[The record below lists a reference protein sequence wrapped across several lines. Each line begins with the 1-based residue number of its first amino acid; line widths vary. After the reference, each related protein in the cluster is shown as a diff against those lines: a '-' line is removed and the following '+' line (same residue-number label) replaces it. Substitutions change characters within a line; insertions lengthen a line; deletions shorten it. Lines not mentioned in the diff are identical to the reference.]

1 MIVIPAG
8 SVQKLN
14 SYILQSSCRGGMQRV
29 IRSDTAHS
37 AHIHGY
43 QHITIYVHSAFATN
57 ASLSILSIQPCMHPH
72 TTLSPLMYTYAL
84 PAMYIHNYIRIA
96 QSETLYTNDHLS
108 LKRVTSITTSAKRNF
123 TRSQKIVS
131 LKNSTPCMWY
141 IQYERILIP
150 CMKNDK
156 HVTIPRII
164 G

>member
-1 MIVIPAG
+1 MIVIPTG

-14 SYILQSSCRGGMQRV
+14 SYTLQSSCRGGMQRV

-43 QHITIYVHSAFATN
+43 EHITIYVFATN
-57 ASLSILSIQPCMHPH
+57 TSLSILSVQPCMHPH
-72 TTLSPLMYTYAL
+72 TTLSPLTYTYAL
-84 PAMYIHNYIRIA
+84 PATY
-96 QSETLYTNDHLS
+96 
-108 LKRVTSITTSAKRNF
+108 ITTYVLLNQRHYIQMIISRSKELR
-123 TRSQKIVS
+123 RSQPLQNETSQNLS
-131 LKNSTPCMWY
+131 LKNSTSCMWY
-141 IQYERILIP
+141 IQYERILIS

>member
-1 MIVIPAG
+1 MIVIPTG

-37 AHIHGY
+37 AYIHGY

-57 ASLSILSIQPCMHPH
+57 ASLSILSVQPCMHPH
-72 TTLSPLMYTYAL
+72 ATQSPLTYTYAL
-84 PAMYIHNYIRIA
+84 PAMYIHNNIRIA

-108 LKRVTSITTSAKRNF
+108 LKRVASITTTAKRNF
-123 TRSQKIVS
+123 TKIVS

>member
-1 MIVIPAG
+1 M
-8 SVQKLN
+8 
-14 SYILQSSCRGGMQRV
+14 
-29 IRSDTAHS
+29 IRSDYCTLSVHTRLS
-37 AHIHGY
+37 THYYIRTFSICY
-43 QHITIYVHSAFATN
+43 QRIPKYTQR
-57 ASLSILSIQPCMHPH
+57 IQPCMHPH
-72 TTLSPLMYTYAL
+72 TTQSHSAYTYAL
-84 PAMYIHNYIRIA
+84 PAMYIHNNIRIA

-108 LKRVTSITTSAKRNF
+108 LKRVASITTTAKRNF
-123 TRSQKIVS
+123 TKIVS

>member
-1 MIVIPAG
+1 
-8 SVQKLN
+8 
-14 SYILQSSCRGGMQRV
+14 MQRV

-37 AHIHGY
+37 AHIHSY
-43 QHITIYVHSAFATN
+43 QHITIYIHSAIATN
-57 ASLSILSIQPCMHPH
+57 ASLSILSVQPCMHH
-72 TTLSPLMYTYAL
+72 TQHMQSPLTYTYAL

-108 LKRVTSITTSAKRNF
+108 LKRVASITTTAKRNF

-141 IQYERILIP
+141 ITYERILIP
-150 CMKNDK
+150 CMKND
-156 HVTIPRII
+156 TIPRII

>member
-1 MIVIPAG
+1 MI
-8 SVQKLN
+8 
-14 SYILQSSCRGGMQRV
+14 
-29 IRSDTAHS
+29 TAHS

-57 ASLSILSIQPCMHPH
+57 ASLSILSVQPYMHPH
-72 TTLSPLMYTYAL
+72 TTQSPLMQRTATRYQLHTY
-84 PAMYIHNYIRIA
+84 NYIRIA
-96 QSETLYTNDHLS
+96 QSETLYTNDHLC
-108 LKRVTSITTSAKRNF
+108 LKRVASITTTAKRNF

-131 LKNSTPCMWY
+131 LKYSTPCIARY

-150 CMKNDK
+150 CTKNNK